1 MIYRLTV
8 VSKEVE
14 DFVAEIQID
23 PYDSFFTLHEALLD
37 LCGFDDNE
45 PTSFTVCTANWKK
58 LQKITLV
65 ETDTAADEDSY
76 VMDETAL
83 IDFLEDE
90 KQHLIYRFDPEGGR
104 SLYLELTEIIT
115 GKSMQGAMVTRRHGT
130 PPPQTI
136 EEDDTLELNILSG
149 GSSMMDD
156 EMYGG
161 VVSDEDINAEGLD
174 ISEGEPFDS

>member
-8 VSKEVE
+8 ISNEVE

-23 PYDSFFTLHEALLD
+23 PYDTFFTLHETLLD
-37 LCGFDDNE
+37 LCGFEDNQ
-45 PTSFTVCTANWKK
+45 PTSFTVCTPNWKK

-83 IDFLEDE
+83 NDFLEDE
-90 KQHLIYRFDPEGGR
+90 KQHIVYRFNPEEGR

-115 GKSMQGAMVTRRHGT
+115 GKSIRGAVVTRKHGT

-136 EEDDTLELNILSG
+136 EEEDTLDLNVPSV
-149 GSSMMDD
+149 GSSIMDD

-161 VVSDEDINAEGLD
+161 EVSDEDINAEGLD
-174 ISEGEPFDS
+174 ISEGNPFDS